1 MIDSG
6 TFGGTFNQPLVD
18 AMNIIGS
25 LIDKHGKIAVTEV
38 LKDVAPISIQEKKLC
53 KEIAFDLKKIK
64 IRTGVNRLQHK
75 EDNIRLIMH
84 KTRLPSITVHSFDH
98 ELDPDDKQAL
108 RSVPN
113 SCIR

>member
-6 TFGGTFNQPLVD
+6 TFGGMFNQPIVD

-38 LKDVAPISIQEKKLC
+38 MKDVAPIAIKEQKLC
-53 KEIAFDLKKIK
+53 KEIALDLKKIK
-64 IRTGVNRLQHK
+64 MRTGANRLLHK
-75 EDNIRLIMH
+75 EDDIRLIMH

-98 ELDPDDKQAL
+98 ELDPNDKQAL
-108 RSVPN
+108 RSVSN
-113 SCIR
+113 SCIK